1 MLAVVKK
8 EEFMSKKKKIV
19 IIIAAVVF
27 VAIIAAVIIVVAT
40 KEKDGAGNGD
50 SKVINIDEV
59 SNQITQNSSFKEMAT
74 VDVTMDLIDTYFGI
88 NRENVVKAAGQ
99 IPSMNVHARMYIII
113 EAQEGKAED
122 VKAELNTYAE
132 NYEQMWSTYLP
143 DQYELVKNR
152 RLGSTGNY
160 VYLIIAENAVE
171 LEELIK

>member
-1 MLAVVKK
+1 
-8 EEFMSKKKKIV
+8 MSKKKKIL

-27 VAIIAAVIIVVAT
+27 VAVIAAVIIVAVT
-40 KEKDGAGNGD
+40 RKNDGAGNGD

-59 SNQITQNSSFKEMAT
+59 SNQITQESSFKEMAT

-88 NRENVVKAAGQ
+88 NRENVVNAAGK
-99 IPSMNVHARMYIII
+99 IPSMNVHSSMYIII
-113 EAQEGKAED
+113 EAKDGKAED

-132 NYEQMWSTYLP
+132 SYEQMWATYLP

-160 VYLIIAENAVE
+160 VYLIIAENAAE

>member
-1 MLAVVKK
+1 
-8 EEFMSKKKKIV
+8 MSKKKKILIV
-19 IIIAAVVF
+19 IAAVVI
-27 VAIIAAVIIVVAT
+27 VAVIAAVIIVVAT
-40 KEKDGAGNGD
+40 KEKDGAGNED
-50 SKVINIDEV
+50 AKVININEV
-59 SNQITQNSSFKEMAT
+59 SSQITERSAFKEMAT

-88 NRENVVKAAGQ
+88 NRENVVNAAGK
-99 IPSMNVHARMYIII
+99 IPSMNVHSSMYIII
-113 EAQEGKAED
+113 EAKDGKAED

-160 VYLIIAENAVE
+160 VYLIIAENAAE